1 LAESQINAKG
11 KTMTHTEKE
20 ATEMQCCGPSDCG
33 AAYES
38 NLDGVYSR
46 FCTASR
52 CMAWRW
58 NYRIVFPENEA
69 EEEKKQNWFWGL
81 FEPTYPTYAL
91 PPKLEKS
98 DKGFCGLAGKP

>member
-1 LAESQINAKG
+1 MYTEEEAKELWCPHIRHAINNNNPSSNAVNDGAVRVRSKWNACIGSKCSQ
-11 KTMTHTEKE
+11 
-20 ATEMQCCGPSDCG
+20 
-33 AAYES
+33 
-38 NLDGVYSR
+38 
-46 FCTASR
+46 
-52 CMAWRW
+52 WRW

-98 DKGFCGLAGKP
+98 DKGYCGLAGKP

>member
-1 LAESQINAKG
+1 MA
-11 KTMTHTEKE
+11 HTEKE

-38 NLDGVYSR
+38 NLDGVYFR

-58 NYRIVFPENEA
+58 A
-69 EEEKKQNWFWGL
+69 AGD
-81 FEPTYPTYAL
+81 EPYPV
-91 PPKLEKS
+91 E
-98 DKGFCGLAGKP
+98 KGFKNDASGKGYCGLAGKP